1 MPHGRRSPAA
11 DRVIGERFP
20 RAFAL
25 GALGAAV
32 LGAAILPGN
41 PPGLGLVIVAL
52 AVAAAVRQLQLQL
65 SPHDAVCACF
75 SIVFMTLFVIRDSFL
90 VLLPAFLGALA
101 FASLATAGGE
111 GWIGL
116 ARGATRAGILLP
128 GGLVRALR
136 SLAPRRP
143 PPQGLPALRGA
154 GLGLLLLAVFGSLFA
169 SADAAF
175 AHIAGEVLTPDI
187 GVGLLP
193 MRLIM
198 LIVVLGIAGSLG
210 WALLIRREGNDEP
223 MAVAVSPRF
232 ERLEWS
238 VALGLLNALFGAF
251 VILQIAVLFGG
262 RAHVVETAG
271 LTYAEYARA
280 GFFQLVAV
288 AFLVLVVIA
297 ATVVWVRP
305 ADRSEHLLLRTL
317 QGLLCVLTLV
327 ILASALR
334 RLDLYQDVFGLTR
347 LRVSVQATI
356 LWLGAIF
363 ALILVAG
370 INQGKWLPRAVLYV
384 SAASFLIFAVS
395 NPEARIA
402 EQNVG
407 RFERTSRIDLQY
419 LETLSADAVP
429 ALTALPPFERACAL
443 SQIDSRVS
451 DEESWLSFNAARS
464 AARPTLEAN
473 KSQGLS
479 CPEAF

>member
-1 MPHGRRSPAA
+1 M
-11 DRVIGERFP
+11 
-20 RAFAL
+20 
-25 GALGAAV
+25 
-32 LGAAILPGN
+32 
-41 PPGLGLVIVAL
+41 
-52 AVAAAVRQLQLQL
+52 
-65 SPHDAVCACF
+65 
-75 SIVFMTLFVIRDSFL
+75 
-90 VLLPAFLGALA
+90 
-101 FASLATAGGE
+101 
-111 GWIGL
+111 
-116 ARGATRAGILLP
+116 
-128 GGLVRALR
+128 
-136 SLAPRRP
+136 
-143 PPQGLPALRGA
+143 RGA
-154 GLGLLLLAVFGSLFA
+154 GLGLLLLAVFGSLFS

-193 MRLIM
+193 MRLIV
-198 LIVVLGIAGSLG
+198 LIVVLGIAGSFG
-210 WALLIRREGNDEP
+210 WVLLIRREGKDEP
-223 MAVAVSPRF
+223 VAVAVAPRF

-271 LTYAEYARA
+271 LTYAEYART

-288 AFLVLVVIA
+288 AFLVLMVLA

-305 ADRSEHLLLRTL
+305 ADRSEHLLLRSL

-356 LWLGAIF
+356 LWLGAVF

-402 EQNVG
+402 EQNVE
-407 RFERTSRIDLQY
+407 RFERTSRIDLHY
-419 LETLSADAVP
+419 LSTLSADAVP
-429 ALTALPPFERACAL
+429 ALAQLPAAERTCVL
-443 SQIDSRVS
+443 SLVDARVP
-451 DEESWLSFNAARS
+451 DTESWVSFNSSRS
-464 AARPTLEAN
+464 AGRPILEAN
-473 KSQGLS
+473 HAVPSY
-479 CPEAF
+479 CPEVFD